1 MVTQID
7 LSIPTFK
14 DGGGVRAWT
23 IAPFFFSRSNRLLAP
38 LTSVL
43 VNPDRSIAESHS
55 EWFPV
60 TLVGPTHTGKTGWIS
75 GVYWTWVRS
84 HPRLKSLYI
93 TAPDF
98 YRDFRNAQLTR
109 TFSDFEERFR
119 ALRFLAI
126 TNIQQL
132 LQEPDAQEEL
142 VFILDTLAEKQ
153 VPVLMS
159 VNEDEQS
166 EGWNAKLVK
175 RMQSGALI
183 KTESPDEELC
193 RAYAQDALKK
203 LLLPPDYSDFI
214 ASWVASRGHLSITA
228 VKGELLRLDL
238 GYRQALMEPETIA
251 NGITESH
258 LILWASQTSADREP
272 LKIHDIAKLAVKEF
286 GITLADLKS
295 SSRRKTSVLTRGAV
309 VYLGRKLGSFT
320 LEQLAD
326 YLGGRDHSTIIHS
339 LRNFTQQIETDPQL
353 KKTVL
358 KLERALA

>member
-55 EWFPV
+55 EWFPI

-75 GVYWTWVRS
+75 GVYWTWVRN

-119 ALRFLAI
+119 VLRFLAI

-214 ASWVASRGHLSITA
+214 AS
-228 VKGELLRLDL
+228 
-238 GYRQALMEPETIA
+238 
-251 NGITESH
+251 
-258 LILWASQTSADREP
+258 
-272 LKIHDIAKLAVKEF
+272 
-286 GITLADLKS
+286 
-295 SSRRKTSVLTRGAV
+295 
-309 VYLGRKLGSFT
+309 
-320 LEQLAD
+320 
-326 YLGGRDHSTIIHS
+326 
-339 LRNFTQQIETDPQL
+339 
-353 KKTVL
+353 
-358 KLERALA
+358 